1 MTPRHTLAESVALTT
16 SLPLRGVAATISLL
30 DEGAT
35 IPFISRYRKEATGE
49 LDEVQIAH
57 IAKETSRLRE
67 LDKRREYVLS
77 TIEASGKLTP
87 DLKNQIETTLDATE
101 LEDLFAPF
109 RPKKRTRAAIARER
123 GLEPLAAMIMSG
135 RCSDAVRASKHFINK
150 DVPDSE
156 SAIAGAKDIMAEWI
170 SDNARVR
177 GRLRKIFS
185 HTTRI
190 ESQVSKGKEQEASNY
205 ANYNGFSRPLGSM
218 PSHNY
223 LAIRRGEREG
233 LLKVTLDPD
242 NVKALDELN
251 RIAVRRDA
259 TDECASLIGE
269 AAADSY
275 RRLIRPGLETEMHA
289 SAKARAD
296 SEAIALFGSNLE
308 QLLLT
313 PPLSRKRILAIDPGY
328 RTGCKVVCLDQQ
340 GNLLHHDV
348 IYPVPP
354 RNDISGSESKIKS
367 LVSRYEI
374 DAIAIGNGTAGRETE
389 TFIRNIGL
397 PDGIS
402 IHSVNESGASIY
414 SASAIAREE
423 LPDQDVTVRGAVS
436 IGRRLLDPLAELVKI
451 DPQSIGVGQYQHDVD
466 QTALREALDFTVSSC
481 VNRVGVN
488 LNTASARLLSYVS
501 GIGPATAS
509 KIVEYRRINGD
520 FKSRSDLKKVPR
532 LGDKTYQQCAGF
544 LRIPESDNTLDN
556 TAVHPQDYKIV
567 ERMAKDLNV
576 GVGQLAANSGL
587 IDSIDLSRYVTD
599 ERGLPTLRDIIS
611 ELRKPGRDPRTES
624 EQSTVYSP
632 DIKSIED
639 VQPGMEL
646 TGTVNNIT
654 AFGAF
659 VDIGIKESGLVH
671 VSQMSERYVSS
682 PLDVVC
688 LNKRVRVRILDVDLS
703 RKRISLTMKG
713 VTQ

>member
-1 MTPRHTLAESVALTT
+1 MTHQHTLAESVALTT
-16 SLPLRGVAATISLL
+16 SLPLRGVTATISLL

-49 LDEVQIAH
+49 LDEVRIAR
-57 IAKETSRLRE
+57 IAKEVSRLRE
-67 LDKRREYVLS
+67 LEKRREYVLS

-87 DLKNQIETTLDATE
+87 DLKNQIEATLDATE

-109 RPKKRTRAAIARER
+109 RPKKRTRAAIAKER

-135 RCSDAVRASKHFINK
+135 RCPDAGRASKRFINK

-185 HTTRI
+185 RTTRI
-190 ESQVSKGKEQEASNY
+190 ESHLSKGKEEEASKY
-205 ANYNGFSRPLGSM
+205 ANYDGFSRPLCSL

-251 RIAVRRDA
+251 SIVIRRDA
-259 TDECASLIGE
+259 TDECASLVSE
-269 AAADSY
+269 AATDSY
-275 RRLIRPGLETEMHA
+275 RRLIRPSLETEMHA
-289 SAKARAD
+289 CAKERAD

-340 GNLLHHDV
+340 GNLIHHDV

-354 RNDISGSESKIKS
+354 RNDVSGSEAKIKS
-367 LVSRYEI
+367 LVSIYEI

-397 PDGIS
+397 PDSIG

-544 LRIPESDNTLDN
+544 LRIPESENTLDN

-567 ERMAKDLNV
+567 ERMAKDLKV
-576 GVGQLAANSGL
+576 GVGQLAANSDL
-587 IDSIDLSRYVTD
+587 LDRIDLTRYATD
-599 ERGLPTLRDIIS
+599 GRGLPTLRDIIS

-624 EQSTVYSP
+624 DQSPVYSP
-632 DIKSIED
+632 DIRSIED

-671 VSQMSERYVSS
+671 VSQMSDRYVSS

-713 VTQ
+713 VAQ

>member
-1 MTPRHTLAESVALTT
+1 
-16 SLPLRGVAATISLL
+16 
-30 DEGAT
+30 
-35 IPFISRYRKEATGE
+35 
-49 LDEVQIAH
+49 
-57 IAKETSRLRE
+57 
-67 LDKRREYVLS
+67 
-77 TIEASGKLTP
+77 
-87 DLKNQIETTLDATE
+87 
-101 LEDLFAPF
+101 
-109 RPKKRTRAAIARER
+109 
-123 GLEPLAAMIMSG
+123 
-135 RCSDAVRASKHFINK
+135 
-150 DVPDSE
+150 
-156 SAIAGAKDIMAEWI
+156 
-170 SDNARVR
+170 
-177 GRLRKIFS
+177 
-185 HTTRI
+185 
-190 ESQVSKGKEQEASNY
+190 
-205 ANYNGFSRPLGSM
+205 
-218 PSHNY
+218 
-223 LAIRRGEREG
+223 
-233 LLKVTLDPD
+233 
-242 NVKALDELN
+242 
-251 RIAVRRDA
+251 
-259 TDECASLIGE
+259 
-269 AAADSY
+269 
-275 RRLIRPGLETEMHA
+275 MHA

-389 TFIRNIGL
+389 TFIRSIGL

-544 LRIPESDNTLDN
+544 LRIPESGNTLDN